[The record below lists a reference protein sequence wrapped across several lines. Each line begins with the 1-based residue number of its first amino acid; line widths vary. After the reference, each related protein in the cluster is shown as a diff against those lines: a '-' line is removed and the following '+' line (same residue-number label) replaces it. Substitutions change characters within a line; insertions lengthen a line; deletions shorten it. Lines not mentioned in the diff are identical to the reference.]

1 MTTLPA
7 IPVIPAVTENPVSFS
22 AIESAHMARAL
33 ELAAR
38 GLYSTAPNPRVGCVL
53 ARDGQIVGEGF
64 HVRPGEA
71 HAEVNAIRA
80 AGDAARGATAF
91 VTLEP
96 CNHFGRTPPCVDAL
110 IAAGVSRVVAAMR
123 DPNPIASGGAER
135 LRAAGIEVAFGLM
148 EAEAL
153 ELNPGFISRVTRG
166 RPWMRMKVAA
176 TLDGRTALANKQ
188 SRWITGEAARADG
201 HRWRARADALLTG
214 FGTVRDDDPQ
224 LNVRGVETDRQPMRI
239 LVDSRLETRP
249 TARLFDREQAG
260 PVLVAC
266 AIQSAERKAALEA
279 RGAEVLCLPDARG
292 KVDLEQ
298 LTLELGRRGMSEIHI
313 EAGTRLN
320 GSLLQAGVVDE
331 LLVYIG
337 ASIIGDSGL
346 GMFSLPEL
354 LSMQDKILI
363 EFTAC
368 TRIGPD
374 LRVLARVRPG
384 QQPVTE

>member
-1 MTTLPA
+1 MAGFLLRRIAQSVFVVLVVTLLVSWAVRLTGDPTLMLVQGA
-7 IPVIPAVTENPVSFS
+7 GSVTEQD
-22 AIESAHMARAL
+22 L
-33 ELAAR
+33 ENIRKAMT
-38 GLYSTAPNPRVGCVL
+38 GLG
-53 ARDGQIVGEGF
+53 IV
-64 HVRPGEA
+64 
-71 HAEVNAIRA
+71 
-80 AGDAARGATAF
+80 
-91 VTLEP
+91 EP
-96 CNHFGRTPPCVDAL
+96 QV
-110 IAAGVSRVVAAMR
+110 
-123 DPNPIASGGAER
+123 
-135 LRAAGIEVAFGLM
+135 
-148 EAEAL
+148 
-153 ELNPGFISRVTRG
+153 
-166 RPWMRMKVAA
+166 
-176 TLDGRTALANKQ
+176 Q
-188 SRWITGEAARADG
+188 S
-201 HRWRARADALLTG
+201 

-337 ASIIGDSGL
+337 ASIIGDRGL
-346 GMFSLPEL
+346 GMFNLPEL
-354 LSMQDKILI
+354 QSMQDKILI
-363 EFTAC
+363 EFADC

-374 LRVLARVRPG
+374 LRVRARVRPG